1 MDFALAARVRLLGV
15 TVRESAWSEQEEDVY
30 AQGLLEV
37 AGAAAGATLLGAA
50 GCAGFADRVPRLPE
64 EYLLA
69 VGQGRTSYW

>member
-1 MDFALAARVRLLGV
+1 MDNVLAARVRLLEI
-15 TVRESAWSEQEEDVY
+15 TVRESACSEQEEDVY
-30 AQGLLEV
+30 AQDFLRA
-37 AGAAAGATLLGAA
+37 AGAGATLLGAA